1 MPRAALAAFILA
13 AVVVPMAT
21 ASGLDR
27 PQVRINA
34 PDQAAAKFALV
45 RKADLGSGWTG
56 GPKKPDLSST
66 MSCPGYT
73 PKQSDLVVTGAAET
87 DFQRPGVAVQSIAQ
101 VMKTSSMVARD
112 WQRTVLDPRAFKCL
126 RYTLAKQLTKQERIV
141 SFSKLG
147 FPHLARFTNAYRIEI
162 EVRAQAQKV
171 RLTSDLI
178 VIGRGRTELTL
189 SVTAPTVAEK
199 NLVKAELELA
209 RAMVARVRA

>member
-13 AVVVPMAT
+13 AVVVPMA
-21 ASGLDR
+21 AAAGLDR

-34 PDQAAAKFALV
+34 PDQAAAQFALV
-45 RKADLGSGWTG
+45 RKSDLGSGWTG

-101 VMKTSSMVARD
+101 VVKTSSMVARD
-112 WQRTVLDPRAFKCL
+112 WQRTVLDPRAKCL

-141 SFSKLG
+141 SFTKLG

-162 EVRAQAQKV
+162 EVRAQGQKV

-199 NLVKAELELA
+199 NLVKAELKLA